1 MKKRTLAVVAVWTLF
16 GVASIDLAQ
25 AQDDHGNTRET
36 ATVKT
41 WRPASDVVIGLPEGA
56 PKTEFS
62 LIEGNLEREG
72 DIDYF
77 RFIVE
82 GTAQVGMGSGSTNT
96 PHQTSIR
103 IILEDSHGRVLD
115 DSLSN
120 MSESETVGAAV
131 GKNISAGT
139 YYVRVSGRD
148 RPDLRRLGAPIR
160 STGPY
165 YIHASLDLP
174 GNDDHSDISH
184 PDTATRVRVNSQVS
198 GTIMPSGDYDYF
210 LVDIDRAGILTV
222 YTTGETDTF
231 GGIIEPRLVYSRSD
245 NDGRDGH
252 NFQIV
257 EHVSPGTYDVSVTGK
272 NWVASAETYTGP
284 YTLHVEFAAD
294 GDPPDPSSMR
304 GALRATL
311 LNLSPWQ
318 AWIHLYCQKDQ
329 VPRADLTIDPCAVTL
344 ECGQMAGTPVTW
356 TVDVEPKSVFSY
368 KSGTEA
374 NLEAALV
381 AAGKMEV
388 EARRRTTCEVF
399 SPDPLEV
406 RAFTR
411 IAGELVPVA
420 DQPILLDQAAPQRIA
435 TLIDLSPPQSWVHLY
450 CRKDSPAPDAA
461 PADPCAVNLECRQE
475 EGNPVSWTVD
485 VAPKTI
491 FSYWPGKTT
500 SDGTSDNLQA
510 ALIATGKTEEE
521 ARRRTTCEVSSPDPA
536 AVRGYTRLGDA
547 IIPVKN

>member
-1 MKKRTLAVVAVWTLF
+1 MQKRTLTAVALWTLF
-16 GVASIDLAQ
+16 GVVGVGSAR

-36 ATVKT
+36 ATVT
-41 WRPASDVVIGLPEGA
+41 TFRPPNVIGLPEGA
-56 PKTEFS
+56 PKTEGS

-82 GTAQVGMGSGSTNT
+82 GIAQVSMGSAGTNT
-96 PHQTSIR
+96 PHETSIR
-103 IILEDSHGRVLD
+103 IILEDSHGRALD

-120 MSESETVGAAV
+120 MPEGQIFGAAV
-131 GKNISAGT
+131 GKYISAGT

-148 RPDLRRLGAPIR
+148 RPDLRRRGAPPIR

-165 YIHASLDLP
+165 IIHVGLGFP
-174 GNDDHSDISH
+174 GNDDHSNISH
-184 PDTATRVRVNSQVS
+184 PDAATRVRVNSQVS

-222 YTTGETDTF
+222 YTTGETDTW
-231 GGIIEPRLVYSRSD
+231 GGIIEPSLLYSRSD

-257 EHVSPGTYDVSVTGK
+257 AHVSPGIYNVSVTGK
-272 NWVASAETYTGP
+272 NWVAISEIYETYTGP
-284 YTLHVEFAAD
+284 YTLHVEFAAS
-294 GDPPDPSSMR
+294 GDPPDPPSMR

-318 AWIHLYCQKDQ
+318 AWVHLYCQKDQ
-329 VPRADLTIDPCAVTL
+329 IPRADLTMDPCAVTL

-356 TVDVEPKSVFSY
+356 TVGVEPKMVLSY

-381 AAGKMEV
+381 AAGKTEA

-399 SPDPLEV
+399 SPDPLEA

-420 DQPILLDQAAPQRIA
+420 DEPILLDQAAPQRIA

-450 CRKDSPAPDAA
+450 CRKDSPTTDET
-461 PADPCAVNLECRQE
+461 PADPCAVNVECR
-475 EGNPVSWTVD
+475 
-485 VAPKTI
+485 
-491 FSYWPGKTT
+491 
-500 SDGTSDNLQA
+500 
-510 ALIATGKTEEE
+510 
-521 ARRRTTCEVSSPDPA
+521 
-536 AVRGYTRLGDA
+536 
-547 IIPVKN
+547 